1 MKRPKKIIATNF
13 RSGGLDQINLV
24 CEKQRA
30 LMAKRTRREARTL
43 SNKALASLR
52 CGLGAFN
59 SFHEDGRLTTTLL
72 HLQHASEMLLKA
84 ALVQKQ
90 IGVFDRQKGTSIGFD
105 KCVNLASQ
113 VQTCRLSQSDAGT
126 LRAIDSLRDAEQH
139 WFVVV
144 EEELLYLHVRALVT
158 IFDEVLYRV
167 FEDRLADH
175 LPPRVFPVSTLPP
188 RDFNFLVDS
197 EYRQITDLL
206 QPGRRRRD
214 EARGRIRTLLA
225 MEAHVAEEV
234 AVSEKDIDRIERAIK
249 LEQAWPEVFPR
260 LTSLQVLRVG
270 EGAEL
275 TVRFSKIEG
284 APVRFIAADDPE
296 EAAAVRQVD
305 LQRKYRYSATEL
317 ARHIDLTLPRSKA
330 LREHLGID
338 DDIQCL
344 HVFEFGKM
352 KLPRYSD
359 RTIQRMREALAEVDM
374 DVVWDERRGRGRARR

>member
-1 MKRPKKIIATNF
+1 
-13 RSGGLDQINLV
+13 
-24 CEKQRA
+24 
-30 LMAKRTRREARTL
+30 MARRFRREAKTL
-43 SNKALASLR
+43 RNKALASLR
-52 CGLGAFN
+52 CGLGSFN

-84 ALVQKQ
+84 SLVQKR
-90 IGVFDRQKGTSIGFD
+90 IGVFDKKKGTSIGFQ

-113 VQTCRLSQSDAGT
+113 ANTCRLSPSEAGT

-139 WFVVV
+139 WFIVV

-158 IFDEVLYRV
+158 VFDEVLHRV
-167 FEDRLADH
+167 FEERLADH
-175 LPPRVFPVSTLPP
+175 LPLRVLPVSTLPP
-188 RDFNFLVDS
+188 RDLNLLIDS
-197 EYRQITDLL
+197 EYHQITDLL

-249 LEQAWPEVFPR
+249 LEQAWPDVFPR
-260 LTSLQVLRVG
+260 LTSLQAQHTG
-270 EGAEL
+270 EGVEM
-275 TVRFSKIEG
+275 TVRFSKRDG

-296 EAAAVRQVD
+296 EAAAVREVD
-305 LQRKYRYSATEL
+305 LQKKYRYSLTEL
-317 ARHIDLTLPRSKA
+317 AHQVGLTPPRSKA

-338 DDIQCL
+338 DDRQCL
-344 HVFEFGKM
+344 HVFVFGKT

-359 RTIQRMREALAEVDM
+359 RTIQLMRDALDKVDM
-374 DVVWDERRGRGRARR
+374 DAVWDEKRRRGRARR